1 MSFRPDDTQPV
12 EPWEPPE
19 VSEQTPPTPPWAT
32 QGFNFSAFAI
42 VILGVVFV
50 VAFGIRII
58 LWLFGV

>member
-1 MSFRPDDTQPV
+1 MSNRDDDTPF
-12 EPWEPPE
+12 EPWFPPE
-19 VSEQTPPTPPWAT
+19 VKPQVPPTPPWAT

-50 VAFGIRII
+50 VAFGVRII